1 MHADVHAAMEAF
13 ELAVRNRDHALA
25 QQVLDDEFELV
36 LAHPSAA
43 AMPRERWLGLLD
55 DYVVSTWEPGPVQER
70 EFGDTVVAHFVV
82 HQEALVLG
90 QDRSGLFAITDVWRA
105 KPDGWRVWKRFSAP
119 MSAGDMPDAASDR

>member
-13 ELAVRNRDHALA
+13 EFAVRNRDYALA
-25 QQVLDDEFELV
+25 EQVLHDEFELV

-43 AMPRERWLGLLD
+43 AMPRERWLAVLE
-55 DYVVSTWEPGPVQER
+55 DYVVSRWDAGPVQER
-70 EFGDTVVAHFVV
+70 EFGDTVIAHFVV
-82 HQEALVLG
+82 AQQALVLG

-119 MSAGDMPDAASDR
+119 MSAGDMPTNGGDR

>member
-25 QQVLDDEFELV
+25 QQVLDEEFELV

-55 DYVVSTWEPGPVQER
+55 DYVVSRWEAGPVQER
-70 EFGDTVVAHFVV
+70 EFGDTVIAHFVV

-105 KPDGWRVWKRFSAP
+105 RPDGWRVWKRFSTP
-119 MSAGDMPDAASDR
+119 MSAGDLPGA